1 MHGSDTSNFGTQRGF
16 TYVAMLVAVAII
28 GIGLAAAGQVW
39 SVASQREREQKLL
52 FVGHE
57 IRHAIRLY
65 YEQTPGAVKRYPMTL
80 EDLLADKRY
89 PNVKRY
95 LRRIY
100 PDPMTGKSEWGM
112 VAAPGGGVQGV
123 YSVSPER
130 PLKQSG
136 FEPQDVALQGA
147 ASFAAWRFIYDP
159 TSYLASPA
167 PARVPR

>member
-1 MHGSDTSNFGTQRGF
+1 MLALRRQCGF

-39 SVASQREREQKLL
+39 SIANQREREQQLI

-57 IRHAIRLY
+57 IRNAIRLY

-80 EDLLADKRY
+80 EELLTDKRY

-95 LRRIY
+95 LRRVY
-100 PDPMTGKSEWGM
+100 RDPMTGMTQWGI
-112 VAAPGGGVQGV
+112 VAAPAGGVQGV
-123 YSVSPER
+123 YSLSTER

-136 FEPQDVALQGA
+136 FDAQDVALQGA
-147 ASFAAWRFIYDP
+147 ASFAAWRFVYDP
-159 TSYLASPA
+159 TSYLASP
-167 PARVPR
+167 PPKVPR